1 MNEAIASHLSAWESY
16 YVIVGSSAA
25 ALTGLQFVV
34 MTLIASSEARGGH
47 QEISAFGTP
56 TIVYFC
62 AALLVSAVVSS
73 PWSNLIAP
81 AYVLAISGV
90 LGVAYTLRAIRMQ
103 RRQRGYQPVLE
114 DWVWHSILPTIGY
127 ASLAIAAIELPSHP
141 APALFVIAGVALL
154 LIYIGIHN
162 AWDTVTYLTLTPPS
176 SAAGR
181 ASSASRSQP
190 SAGSATSTPPA
201 EPSTFGS
208 APPSGPAPTATAAAP
223 RSESSATRG
232 TGDQESS

>member
-176 SAAGR
+176 SAAVGR
-181 ASSASRSQP
+181 V
-190 SAGSATSTPPA
+190 PPA
-201 EPSTFGS
+201 DRSRPPDRRPPHRRPSRRRSGS